1 MLSVQLVFQLL
12 TWICSLGSQPLK
24 QQQQQKKA
32 GDVPAFC
39 LFLSFCYHSQ
49 RIHLKMFQIC
59 WHAIMG
65 NYKVLVKCRK
75 ISYFSL
81 SNVTD
86 ITLQASGRYFFLKHL
101 DHRYWGVGRRGRHL
115 RWIASLP
122 HLCMSLGSKQGSQLV
137 RLDLSSSFFMNQS
150 KGIYPWGCRGR
161 HKTCWSSTRGIWG
174 CLC

>member
-12 TWICSLGSQPLK
+12 SWICSLESQSLK

-39 LFLSFCYHSQ
+39 LFLSFCYRSQ
-49 RIHLKMFQIC
+49 RVHLKMLQIC

-75 ISYFSL
+75 LFFYFSL

-86 ITLQASGRYFFLKHL
+86 ITLQASGKCFFLKHL
-101 DHRYWGVGRRGRHL
+101 DHRYWGVGWRGRHL

-122 HLCMSLGSKQGSQLV
+122 HLSHIIYVTGLQAGKSAGETGSV
-137 RLDLSSSFFMNQS
+137 
-150 KGIYPWGCRGR
+150 
-161 HKTCWSSTRGIWG
+161 
-174 CLC
+174 

>member
-1 MLSVQLVFQLL
+1 MLSIENPVSITKISIQWQYRNLQMLSVQLVFQLL
-12 TWICSLGSQPLK
+12 SWICSLESQSLK

-39 LFLSFCYHSQ
+39 LFLSFCYRSQ
-49 RIHLKMFQIC
+49 RVHLKILQIC

-75 ISYFSL
+75 LFYFSL

-86 ITLQASGRYFFLKHL
+86 ITLQASGRCFFLNHL
-101 DHRYWGVGRRGRHL
+101 DHRYWGVGWRGRLL

-122 HLCMSLGSKQGSQLV
+122 HLSHIIYVTGLQAGKSAGETGSV
-137 RLDLSSSFFMNQS
+137 
-150 KGIYPWGCRGR
+150 
-161 HKTCWSSTRGIWG
+161 
-174 CLC
+174 